1 MHGRC
6 IDYQSSHFGLI
17 DEIESGNEGLL
28 LFCQGVGMEQDSKMK
43 KIGERLDME
52 VSIEITHWILMSTYT
67 KRISTIKYICN
78 MN

>member
-43 KIGERLDME
+43 KIEERLH
-52 VSIEITHWILMSTYT
+52 SIEITHWILMSIQKGFQRLSTYA
-67 KRISTIKYICN
+67 I
-78 MN
+78 

>member
-43 KIGERLDME
+43 KNRRALRHGGLYRDNTLDFNE
-52 VSIEITHWILMSTYT
+52 
-67 KRISTIKYICN
+67 YIYKKDFN
-78 MN
+78 D